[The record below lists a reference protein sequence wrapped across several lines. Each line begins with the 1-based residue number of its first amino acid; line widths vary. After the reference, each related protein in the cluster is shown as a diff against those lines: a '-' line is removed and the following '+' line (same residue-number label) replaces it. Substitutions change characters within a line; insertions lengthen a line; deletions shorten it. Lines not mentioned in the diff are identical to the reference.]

1 MHLEAK
7 AVVVGEL
14 VRDGADDERPRH
26 VGVEPRLHVAGP
38 QIDGDGLADADHARA
53 HVVADAGLLAMG
65 DDEIL
70 RRGAVREERLGD
82 RLLESLGGER
92 LAVEVEDAV
101 DRLGGAEE
109 VCSGARAR
117 LGRDLGAADALE
129 LAGRLRAAPRGEHR
143 TVDVEDDALG
153 AQPVGQLERGTPPGR
168 PPR

>member
-1 MHLEAK
+1 M
-7 AVVVGEL
+7 
-14 VRDGADDERPRH
+14 
-26 VGVEPRLHVAGP
+26 
-38 QIDGDGLADADHARA
+38 
-53 HVVADAGLLAMG
+53 ADAGLLAMG

-129 LAGRLRAAPRGEHR
+129 LAGPSSSGAAR
-143 TVDVEDDALG
+143 
-153 AQPVGQLERGTPPGR
+153 
-168 PPR
+168 